1 MAYNFALGGK
11 DDEQLLLELSKDNF
25 GDHRAGTSK
34 YGLPRR
40 KGPFQIHLAPH
51 KYRRSSHNLY
61 NEIMQRLI
69 VRDFAV
75 HARYLR
81 ELVEVRDFYLS

>member
-1 MAYNFALGGK
+1 MNLTAG
-11 DDEQLLLELSKDNF
+11 ESS
-25 GDHRAGTSK
+25 RAMTK
-34 YGLPRR
+34 CKIY
-40 KGPFQIHLAPH
+40 LAPH

-61 NEIMQRLI
+61 NEFMQRLI

-81 ELVEVRDFYLS
+81 ELAEVRDFYLSDAATGFQTTR